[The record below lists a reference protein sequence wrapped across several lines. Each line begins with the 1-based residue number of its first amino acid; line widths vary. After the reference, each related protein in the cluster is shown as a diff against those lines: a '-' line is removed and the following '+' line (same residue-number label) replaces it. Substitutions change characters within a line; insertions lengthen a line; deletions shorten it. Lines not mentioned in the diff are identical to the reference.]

1 MPYDYSRTDRI
12 NEQIKRELA
21 LLIRNEVKDPR
32 VGMVS
37 ILDVEVTKDLNQA
50 KVYFDTILQDQ
61 HEECQKGL
69 NRAASFLRGA
79 LSRTIQLR
87 NTPSLIFIYDN
98 TEQKAND
105 LSILIDKAI
114 LSDKKDG

>member
-12 NEQIKRELA
+12 GEQIKRELA

-37 ILDVEVTKDLNQA
+37 ILDVVVTKDLTQA
-50 KVYFDTILQDQ
+50 KVYFDTIQQDS
-61 HEECQKGL
+61 HKECQQGL

-87 NTPSLIFIYDN
+87 NTPSLLFIYDD

-105 LSILIDKAI
+105 LSILIDEAV
-114 LSDKKDG
+114 LSDQKNN

>member
-12 NEQIKRELA
+12 GEQIKRELA

-37 ILDVEVTKDLNQA
+37 ILDVVVTKDLSQA
-50 KVYFDTILQDQ
+50 KVYFDTIQQDKHQECLQ
-61 HEECQKGL
+61 GL
-69 NRAASFLRGA
+69 NRAAGFLRGA

-87 NTPSLIFIYDN
+87 NTPSLLFIYDD

-105 LSILIDKAI
+105 LSILIDKAV
-114 LSDKKDG
+114 LSDQKNG